1 MIDELVLEQLLAE
14 IAEEIAVPADGADRV
29 AHHLASGSPARG
41 ATPRFTRLAMV
52 AAAVIV
58 IVGLAALIHSAIQ
71 GSTRTK
77 SSATSAVSAAPYLA
91 PAAAASSN
99 AGLKGA
105 QGATGSQGLVG
116 NDGPQG
122 SAGLPGVQGPS
133 GAAGVTGP
141 AGASPIGTQGGS
153 PQGAASSTVT
163 SGSIDGAKIVRTA
176 SLDMQVPKADLPGVV
191 TRVTNVATGVGGYL
205 SQSQTS
211 FTGPDASAAITIRV
225 PVDTFDTAIKQLE
238 TSPNVKVLDDS
249 EHGVD
254 VTAHY
259 VNLQAQLTAD
269 NAERGSLLTVLAGAN
284 NIGDIL
290 AVHDR
295 ITGVQTEIDQI
306 QGQLNVLADQSSFSS
321 IAVQLSVQPP
331 PVPQPAVVH
340 PVRPPTGFQKSL
352 NDARRGFAHSV
363 EWFIARSGGALI
375 LFLAALMLLFA
386 VRYLYP
392 VVRRAL
398 L

>member
-1 MIDELVLEQLLAE
+1 MIDEHVLEQLLAE
-14 IAEEIAVPADGADRV
+14 IADDIAVPADGAERV
-29 AHHLASGSPARG
+29 VHHLAVSASPARG

-58 IVGLAALIHSAIQ
+58 IVGVGALIHNAIQ
-71 GSTRTK
+71 GSTPTA
-77 SSATSAVSAAPYLA
+77 SNA
-91 PAAAASSN
+91 PAALSAPRALAHAAY
-99 AGLKGA
+99 AGGTNTGLRGA
-105 QGATGSQGLVG
+105 QGATGNQGLIG

-122 SAGLPGVQGPS
+122 GTALQGGIGPAGPT
-133 GAAGVTGP
+133 GAAGVPG
-141 AGASPIGTQGGS
+141 
-153 PQGAASSTVT
+153 PQGASLQVPSTSTAASGLV
-163 SGSIDGAKIVRTA
+163 DGAKIVRTA
-176 SLDMQVPKADLPGVV
+176 NLDLQVPNVDLPNAVK
-191 TRVTNVATGVGGYL
+191 NVENIATGVDGYV
-205 SQSQTS
+205 SESQTS
-211 FTGPDASAAITIRV
+211 FTGPDANAAITIRV
-225 PVDTFDTAIKQLE
+225 PVDTFDTAIRHLE

-269 NAERGSLLTVLAGAN
+269 NAERDSLLTVLAGAN

-295 ITGVQTEIDQI
+295 ITAVESDIDGI

-321 IAVQLSVQPP
+321 IAIQLSVQPP
-331 PVPQPAVVH
+331 PAPKPAVVH
-340 PVRPPTGFQKSL
+340 PVSPPSGLERSWI
-352 NDARRGFAHSV
+352 DARRGFAHSV

-375 LFLAALMLLFA
+375 IFLAALFLLFA